1 MSDTDSNE
9 YDSEEVSVEEEVVVE
24 VKKKRGK
31 KSKDPNK
38 PKRNM
43 SSFFLYSQAHR
54 ADVKAAN
61 PEAAFGDIARL
72 LSGQFKELPEKEKAK
87 WDKKAASDKL
97 RYQEEMK
104 HYVPS
109 DDFDEG
115 GGGGGG
121 KKKKAKRDPNMPKR
135 NMSAYFLYSVAIR
148 PEVKEQNPD
157 ASFGDIAKII
167 SAQFKAL
174 PEKERAKWDVKASA
188 DKERYQAEM
197 DAYNAS

>member
-61 PEAAFGDIARL
+61 PEAAFGDIV
-72 LSGQFKELPEKEKAK
+72 ST
-87 WDKKAASDKL
+87 
-97 RYQEEMK
+97 
-104 HYVPS
+104 
-109 DDFDEG
+109 
-115 GGGGGG
+115 
-121 KKKKAKRDPNMPKR
+121 PK
-135 NMSAYFLYSVAIR
+135 
-148 PEVKEQNPD
+148 
-157 ASFGDIAKII
+157 ASFVPLLRHFLAFLFCLQCIAL
-167 SAQFKAL
+167 A
-174 PEKERAKWDVKASA
+174 
-188 DKERYQAEM
+188 
-197 DAYNAS
+197 